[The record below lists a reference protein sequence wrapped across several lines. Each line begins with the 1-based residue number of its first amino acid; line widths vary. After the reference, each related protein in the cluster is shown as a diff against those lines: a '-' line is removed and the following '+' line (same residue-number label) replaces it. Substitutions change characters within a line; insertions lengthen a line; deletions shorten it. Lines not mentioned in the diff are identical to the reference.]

1 MVSAVEI
8 RLPCGLRVPIPVQG
22 REGEGRSTK
31 YGGDH
36 PSDVTSG
43 LEFIA
48 ASFPASEG
56 ISLVTKEGI
65 GRYVRN
71 TPRFVAGAP
80 AISCTAYS
88 CIQGAVEEALK
99 ITDLPG
105 VIIELRV
112 PRGKEVALNT
122 LNAQVG
128 IEGGISLLGTTGFV
142 EPWDDHLTQSL
153 LDIVK
158 DAERLVLTTGR
169 IGLRYSRLLFPDH
182 TVVLAGGKFSQALP
196 VAPGEV
202 VLCGLP
208 GLILRSINPGILEG
222 TPYRTIEEMMEDPT
236 FQKRAHESIAIFRK
250 RNPHVRVVLIDRRGS
265 VVVDSI

>member
-1 MVSAVEI
+1 
-8 RLPCGLRVPIPVQG
+8 VQG